1 MKAAVIGSGFLG
13 LTLAHRLAGLG
24 HQVQLFEAAP
34 DLGGLAAP
42 QKFGPFVWDRFY
54 HCILPQDSNL
64 IALISELGLKNEL
77 RWTRTGTGYY
87 ANGQFYSMNG
97 NVDFLRFPLL
107 SVADKARLASLVMH
121 ATHTARPHDLYGL
134 TAQDWL
140 IRWCGQRGYE
150 TFWRPLLRAKFGP
163 YYDQIAAVFIWATLT
178 RLQGAR
184 KGTSKREQLGY
195 VRGGYANI
203 LRAFRQKLEA
213 RGAMLHTGSPV
224 QKIESTAQGTVRV
237 NCGGSGAPGGEFD
250 QVIFTGPTRL
260 ARRAVAPDL
269 LPVVED
275 AEQRYPTS
283 GAYLGVAC
291 LTLVLRRP
299 LTQFYVLNIADPSI
313 ELTGLVEMTN
323 LIDRNAE
330 TNGHSLIYL
339 PRYLD
344 SADPALDTDDQALTE
359 SLLARGVQRLYPG
372 LTDAD
377 IVDRQVHRAR
387 FVQPLPLVRHGVI
400 GAAFPALRRPFMVL
414 NSSMLECATLN
425 NNEVVGLANRF
436 ISNEAV
442 ALADG
447 QSARAPRQNGAK
459 T

>member
-1 MKAAVIGSGFLG
+1 MNAAVIGGGILG
-13 LTLAHRLAGLG
+13 LTLAHRLVGLG
-24 HQVQLFEAAP
+24 HKVQLFEAAP
-34 DLGGLAAP
+34 ELGGLTAP
-42 QKFGPFVWDRFY
+42 QQFGPFVWDRFY

-64 IALISELGLKNEL
+64 LALIAELGLKDEL

-87 ANGQFYSMNG
+87 ADNKFYSMSG
-97 NVDFLRFPLL
+97 NADFLRFPLL
-107 SVADKARLASLVMH
+107 SVADKARLGFLVMH
-121 ATHTARPHDLYGL
+121 ATHTARPYDLYGI
-134 TAQDWL
+134 TAQEWL
-140 IRWCGQRGYE
+140 IRWCGQKGYE

-195 VRGGYANI
+195 VRGGYASI
-203 LRAFRQKLEA
+203 LRAFRQKLES
-213 RGAMLHTGSPV
+213 RGAVLHTGSPV
-224 QKIESTAQGTVRV
+224 QRIESAGKGKARV
-237 NCGGSGAPGGEFD
+237 VCAAASGEFD

-260 ARRAVAPDL
+260 ARRAVTSDF

-299 LTQFYVLNIADPSI
+299 LTDYYVLNIADPSI

-323 LIDRNAE
+323 LIDRHAE
-330 TNGHSLIYL
+330 TGGHSLIYL

-344 SADPALDTDDQALTE
+344 SADPAFDSDDGTLID
-359 SLLARGVQRLYPG
+359 SLLERGVKRLYPD

-377 IVDRQVHRAR
+377 IVERQVHRAR
-387 FVQPLPLVRHGVI
+387 LVQPLPLVRHGAV
-400 GAAFPALRRPFMVL
+400 GAERPTLRRPFTIL
-414 NSSMLECATLN
+414 NTSMLECATLN
-425 NNEVVGLANRF
+425 NNEAVGLVNRF
-436 ISNEAV
+436 VSNEAV
-442 ALADG
+442 SFADA
-447 QSARAPRQNGAK
+447 SATSG
-459 T
+459 